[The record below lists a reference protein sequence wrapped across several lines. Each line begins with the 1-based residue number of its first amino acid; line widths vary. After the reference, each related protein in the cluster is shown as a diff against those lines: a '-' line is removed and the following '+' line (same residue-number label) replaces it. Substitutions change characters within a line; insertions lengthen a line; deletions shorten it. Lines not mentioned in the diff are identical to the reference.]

1 MTFIQTTSPSEQQRL
16 VELEVEKLEILSDVT
31 SLFDNLGS
39 VREMIVCLV
48 ETREGG
54 VAWNGEVRPEGER
67 STDIADYRDGGW
79 FYQAQIET
87 VLAYADRERR
97 LTGDSVA
104 TIFSVSPFVR
114 YLKGCEEVS
123 LVQENLLRRNGHSVE
138 WDASTYSAVITRS
151 PNGPHSVRV
160 TFTYE
165 NVTVESRGPNGATIT
180 RYMWSASRRELCSHL
195 LTYVRWDLGA
205 TNQGG

>member
-1 MTFIQTTSPSEQQRL
+1 MTFIQITSPSDQQRL
-16 VELEVEKLEILSDVT
+16 VELEITKIEILSDVT

-39 VREMIVCLV
+39 VREMIDCLV

-54 VAWNGEVRPEGER
+54 VAWNGDVRPEAER
-67 STDIADYRDGGW
+67 SAAIADYRDGGW
-79 FYQAQIET
+79 FYQTQINT

-104 TIFSVSPFVR
+104 TIFDVSPFVR
-114 YLKGCEEVS
+114 YLKSCEEVS
-123 LVQENLLRRNGHSVE
+123 LVHEKLLRRDGRSVE
-138 WDASTYSAVITRS
+138 WDTSTYSAVITRS

-165 NVTVESRGPNGATIT
+165 NVTVESSDVEGVTIT
-180 RYMWSASRRELCSHL
+180 RYLRSASRRELCSQL
-195 LTYVRWDLGA
+195 LGYVRWDLGA
-205 TNQGG
+205 TNQGD